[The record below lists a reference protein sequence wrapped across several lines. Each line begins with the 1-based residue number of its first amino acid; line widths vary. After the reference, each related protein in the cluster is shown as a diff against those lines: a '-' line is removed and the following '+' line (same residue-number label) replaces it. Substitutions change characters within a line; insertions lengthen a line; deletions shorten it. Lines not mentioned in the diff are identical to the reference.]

1 MPVNKPSEWKLES
14 RKWKVSKSFSIFLL
28 TGIFCLA
35 FFTASAQGGDSTNK
49 AKIHPVHSPKKAMLY
64 AAICPGL
71 GQLYNQKYWK
81 LPILYAG
88 LGTAV
93 YFIFFNQHYYN
104 LYNNQLSSYN
114 PNSLYNIYSTS
125 ELSQLITY
133 YHNDRDLSIIIAV
146 GVYLISIVDAN
157 VDAQLH
163 GFNVSDDI
171 SFRFTPN
178 FVPTVG
184 GTMAFTPGFTLVK
197 KFGK

>member
-1 MPVNKPSEWKLES
+1 MPVNKPSEWKVES
-14 RKWKVSKSFSIFLL
+14 RKWKVSKSFSIFLFI
-28 TGIFCLA
+28 GIICLCC
-35 FFTASAQGGDSTNK
+35 FTASAQDDSTK
-49 AKIHPVHSPKKAMLY
+49 VVKHPIHSAKKAMLY

-197 KFGK
+197 KLGK

>member
-1 MPVNKPSEWKLES
+1 
-14 RKWKVSKSFSIFLL
+14 
-28 TGIFCLA
+28 
-35 FFTASAQGGDSTNK
+35 
-49 AKIHPVHSPKKAMLY
+49 MLY

-146 GVYLISIVDAN
+146 GVYLISIIDAN

-178 FVPTVG
+178 FVPAVG
-184 GTMAFTPGFTLVK
+184 GTMAFTPGFTLAK